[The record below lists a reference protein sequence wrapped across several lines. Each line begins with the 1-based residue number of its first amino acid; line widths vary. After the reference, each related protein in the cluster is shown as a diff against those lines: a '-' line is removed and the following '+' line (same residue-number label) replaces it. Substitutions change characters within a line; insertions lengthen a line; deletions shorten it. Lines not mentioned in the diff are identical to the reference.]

1 MKTFSYVLD
10 ASALL
15 AVINREPGI
24 EEVQKLLPE
33 SCISSVNFSE
43 VVSIMLRLG
52 IPLKDLK
59 SVLRG
64 LVQIVDFSEEH
75 ALTAAEFCG
84 PTRSKGL
91 SLGDR
96 ACLALGHHLKLP
108 VFTADKA
115 WKDLEIGVKIHL
127 IR

>member
-1 MKTFSYVLD
+1 MSKYVLD

-15 AVINREPGI
+15 ALINKEPGFEQI
-24 EEVQKLLPE
+24 EKLLPE

-43 VVSIMLRLG
+43 VASVMVRLG
-52 IPLKDLK
+52 VPVKDLK
-59 SVLRG
+59 SVLQG
-64 LVQIVDFSEEH
+64 LLDIIDFSEEQ
-75 ALTAAEFCG
+75 AFTAAEFLIQ
-84 PTRSKGL
+84 TKSKGL

-108 VFTADKA
+108 VFTADRV
-115 WKDLEIGVKIHL
+115 WKGLEIGVKIHV